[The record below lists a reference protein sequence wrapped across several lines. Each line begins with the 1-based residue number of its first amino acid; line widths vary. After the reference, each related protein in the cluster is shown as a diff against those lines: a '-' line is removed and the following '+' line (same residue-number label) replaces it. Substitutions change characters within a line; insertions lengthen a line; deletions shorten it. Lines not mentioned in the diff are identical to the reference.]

1 MKPVLAREDAV
12 SAQAYVNGESKNRG
26 GTGGFMASLV
36 PALCVFFIGYPL
48 GRATIRAMLVGWFL
62 VIVAV
67 TQFILRHYFQRAG
80 STVTLRTR
88 LAHPIGRERLK

>member
-1 MKPVLAREDAV
+1 
-12 SAQAYVNGESKNRG
+12 
-26 GTGGFMASLV
+26 MASLV

-67 TQFILRHYFQRAG
+67 TQFILRHYFQTARSA
-80 STVTLRTR
+80 VPVRTKSVHSMDR
-88 LAHPIGRERLK
+88 QEFR